1 MADIITDSNP
11 VTLADFEGLSSDKP
25 IRQLIHTIRDYH
37 GFFDQ
42 AVIQRG
48 NDGTGD
54 RGKVVTSYPDGQVRG
69 FNEGWDAETVTGAD
83 VRYAASMIR
92 SRSEVDVSLLKTRA
106 PAEQAAYRLR
116 TDEGF
121 MRGLSRRVLRQ
132 VLYGSPTTNA
142 RECTGIFNIVTP
154 TNEAFAD
161 RIINAGGTT
170 ASKQTDI
177 LLMNWDP
184 ASTYLFYPEN
194 GSNAGLT
201 VDNMGEQYAFDKNGK
216 RFRAMITEFGWDVG
230 VALYDPQRVVRIANI
245 DSTKLSK
252 KNTTGPDLI
261 DLMIQALERLPDEQQ
276 GRVAFY
282 MNDNVRSFL
291 ARQIV
296 NKDNVMLSMDEV
308 AGRKCMTFRGVPIQ
322 RLGTDIMTNTG
333 AVVQGI

>member
-1 MADIITDSNP
+1 MVCP
-11 VTLADFEGLSSDKP
+11 VECS
-25 IRQLIHTIRDYH
+25 
-37 GFFDQ
+37 
-42 AVIQRG
+42 
-48 NDGTGD
+48 
-54 RGKVVTSYPDGQVRG
+54 VRCS
-69 FNEGWDAETVTGAD
+69 T
-83 VRYAASMIR
+83 
-92 SRSEVDVSLLKTRA
+92 A
-106 PAEQAAYRLR
+106 P
-116 TDEGF
+116 
-121 MRGLSRRVLRQ
+121 
-132 VLYGSPTTNA
+132 NA

-216 RFRAMITEFGWDVG
+216 RFRAMITEFGW
-230 VALYDPQRVVRIANI
+230 VVRIANI

-252 KNTTGPDLI
+252 KNTTGSDLI

-308 AGRKCMTFRGVPIQ
+308 AGRKCMTFRGVPIH